1 VDAAKALY
9 AHTNVNVFYYIEVNR
24 CVDARDKGLRRLIN
38 TVIPYTNIDYI
49 SYSSYDFQKFPQLD
63 YNALLDY
70 VESKLPAKPSITGKR
85 VFIGEMGY
93 NYLNSNLSGSVH
105 DSNNR
110 DIFVKALNWGC
121 PFVLYWEFYNNEI
134 DANGISQG
142 FWLIT
147 DQNVKTPLYY
157 TFSNLYQNGKQY
169 VTDYKKSHGILP
181 TIQEYQAWAVKQ
193 LSITPVCLIT
203 TERND
208 TLMGTVTTTKVYDT
222 GVSATVTATPKTGYK
237 FLKWNDGTN
246 DVSTNASYT
255 FTTSSDITLTA
266 NFGKITT
273 VLNPTDNV
281 VKLKYNP
288 INSAIL
294 FLEGEDIKQV
304 ILFNAM
310 GQQLFNDNYQKGIN
324 ISFYPNGV
332 YVGKVLS
339 GNNQISIIRFIKK

>member
-1 VDAAKALY
+1 
-9 AHTNVNVFYYIEVNR
+9 
-24 CVDARDKGLRRLIN
+24 
-38 TVIPYTNIDYI
+38 
-49 SYSSYDFQKFPQLD
+49 
-63 YNALLDY
+63 
-70 VESKLPAKPSITGKR
+70 
-85 VFIGEMGY
+85 
-93 NYLNSNLSGSVH
+93 VH

-110 DIFVKALNWGC
+110 DVFVKALNWGC

-181 TIQEYQAWAVKQ
+181 TIQEYQAWAVRQ

-237 FLKWNDGTN
+237 FLKWSDGTN

-266 NFGKITT
+266 YFGNIST
-273 VLNPTDNV
+273 LINPVDNV
-281 VKLKYNP
+281 VKVKYN
-288 INSAIL
+288 AIISDYL
-294 FLEGEDIKQV
+294 LLEGENIRQV

-310 GQQLFNDNYQKGIN
+310 GQQLFNGQYQKGIN
-324 ISFYPNGV
+324 ISHYPVGV

-339 GNNQISIIRFIKK
+339 GNNQISNIRFIKK